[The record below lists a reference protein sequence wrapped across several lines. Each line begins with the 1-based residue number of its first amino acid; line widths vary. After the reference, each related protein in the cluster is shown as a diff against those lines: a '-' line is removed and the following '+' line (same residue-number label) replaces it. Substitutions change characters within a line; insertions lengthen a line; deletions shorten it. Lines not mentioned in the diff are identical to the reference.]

1 VELNGFNDAA
11 AAKQE
16 IKAAWDAWKAKIRN
30 KRKNRHRPVPVAFSS
45 PYCPQNEAIRYESA
59 DDPRFDANAGG

>member
-16 IKAAWDAWKAKIRN
+16 IKAAWDGWKAN
-30 KRKNRHRPVPVAFSS
+30 
-45 PYCPQNEAIRYESA
+45 
-59 DDPRFDANAGG
+59 NAQ